1 MNRRLFLQLPVMAPA
16 LAFAL
21 PPLADQRPTLPP
33 GKGVLVRAG
42 QDRFDKS
49 LTYLDAR
56 FDIKVSGKDNDGRC
70 VIFDTI
76 RNQKVGPSLHIHDD
90 CDEWFFIMDGE
101 FKFQVGE
108 ETFRL
113 KAGDSLFGP
122 MGVPHAFV
130 KTSDGPARLMLMH
143 QPAGRME
150 EFFQKA
156 SQLVNPTLKDRQA
169 LIEQYGMRSVGPP
182 LTPD

>member
-1 MNRRLFLQLPVMAPA
+1 MNRRLFLQLPVMGPV

-42 QDRFDKS
+42 QDRFNKS

-56 FDIKVSGKDNDGRC
+56 FDIKVSGKDNGGRC

-90 CDEWFFIMDGE
+90 CDDRTADAVVFCHGWRVQVSGWRGDVSVESGRFTVRADGRSARVRQNE
-101 FKFQVGE
+101 
-108 ETFRL
+108 RR
-113 KAGDSLFGP
+113 P
-122 MGVPHAFV
+122 
-130 KTSDGPARLMLMH
+130 GPAH
-143 QPAGRME
+143 ANAPARRPHGRV
-150 EFFQKA
+150 F
-156 SQLVNPTLKDRQA
+156 L
-169 LIEQYGMRSVGPP
+169 
-182 LTPD
+182 